1 MLSSVTSSD
10 LSPSPMTQHTRTDS
24 SLSSTQS
31 TAPWA
36 EDVCVRP
43 SAATDCLGSVAT
55 PLCPILFIYNRVRQI
70 GKGKFCVHYGNGI
83 RLESLSLQLSIL
95 NKNPRSIYML
105 RQQAQDIEK
114 NKGEMPFAQVLFPNC
129 SLSISIVMPSFLWE
143 LPKPPSSH
151 VGFSDLSQA
160 VLKQSRP
167 VSAFLGSSHWKLN
180 TSSAYRDCLINDQN
194 ADSLWKIF

>member
-1 MLSSVTSSD
+1 MLPSVTSSD

-24 SLSSTQS
+24 SPSSTQS

-43 SAATDCLGSVAT
+43 SAATDCLGSVAS
-55 PLCPILFIYNRVRQI
+55 PLCPILFIYNRVQQI

-83 RLESLSLQLSIL
+83 RLESLSLRLSIL

-105 RQQAQDIEK
+105 RQQAQDVEK

-129 SLSISIVMPSFLWE
+129 SLSISIVIPSFLWE
-143 LPKPPSSH
+143 LPKPPMLVSQTSAKL
-151 VGFSDLSQA
+151 FSNIQGLYLLSWEA
-160 VLKQSRP
+160 VIGNSTPAQ
-167 VSAFLGSSHWKLN
+167 
-180 TSSAYRDCLINDQN
+180 LIETV
-194 ADSLWKIF
+194 